1 MVAPYYIKMHYQKAF
16 LLGRL
21 EDSDFKWYDLEK
33 IRDVKILDTDF
44 KMDDNPELLEKE
56 LLTLPK

>member
-1 MVAPYYIKMHYQKAF
+1 MHHQNAY

-21 EDSDFKWYDLEK
+21 ENNDFKWYDLEK
-33 IRDVKILDTDF
+33 IRDVKILDMDF
-44 KMDDNPELLEKE
+44 KMDDNPALLEKE

>member
-1 MVAPYYIKMHYQKAF
+1 MHYQKAY

-21 EDSDFKWYDLEK
+21 EDSDFKWYNLEK
-33 IRDVKILDTDF
+33 ICDVKILDTDF